1 MPKQFG
7 EEVPAEE
14 LYRQAREALGFM
26 SDESLLRQ
34 PVDSDIQKRAMVDE
48 LAERGLPPRDF
59 PDTPPF

>member
-1 MPKQFG
+1 MPRQFG

-26 SDESLLRQ
+26 SDQSVQTQ
-34 PVDSDIQKRAMVDE
+34 PVQSDIQKRAVVDE
-48 LAERGLPPRDF
+48 LAARGLPPREF